1 MGCLGNLIWFLFGG
15 IWLGLGDLKTLYPD
29 RNAYNRQ
36 APQASNQR
44 GLCRKQQAAGYQP
57 EDIQQHRPRSPAIPH
72 LFPKG
77 KKTELRELKALY
89 AHRDSH
95 NG

>member
-1 MGCLGNLIWFLFGG
+1 MPIIVKLHRHPI
-15 IWLGLGDLKTLYPD
+15 
-29 RNAYNRQ
+29 NAASAASSKPLAISQRIFSSIVP
-36 APQASNQR
+36 AP
-44 GLCRKQQAAGYQP
+44 
-57 EDIQQHRPRSPAIPH
+57 PAIPH

-95 NG
+95 NGDAPKQSCQNPAEPEPNSTK